1 MLHSRQWF
9 QRFSGLFFVF
19 ASGLF
24 AQVPDHVPGR
34 LLVAPRADADPA
46 SLTQAIRQHRA
57 TVRREFPV
65 PGTNVLDVPEE
76 SSDAVIASL
85 RSSGLFRYVERDFY
99 AHTGAAPNDPSYA
112 SQWYLPVIQAPQAW
126 DVTTG
131 SPAVVVAVIDS
142 GVDPNHP
149 DLAGKLVSGWSFLK
163 GSTDTSDVLGHGT
176 AVAGTLAAASNNAV
190 GISGVSWTSM
200 ILPVAVVDSS
210 DFASY
215 SNIAAAI
222 RYAADNGAQIINI
235 SLGGSNSSAALQSA
249 VDYAWSKG
257 ATIFAAAMN
266 ASSNTPY
273 YPAACNHVVAVSATD
288 SSDQLAAFSNY
299 GGWITVAAPGAGILA
314 PMAGGGYGYWYGT
327 SFATPV
333 AAGVAALALAANPG
347 LTNSA
352 LVDAVKLG
360 VDDLGSAGFDDYF
373 GWGRVNAYKT
383 VLAAGPAPVSVS
395 ITPGSA
401 TLNGGQ
407 SKLFTAN
414 VTNSAAGVI
423 WSVNPAVGGISSTG
437 LYTAPATINSTQ
449 AVTVTAT
456 SISDSTKTAS
466 AIVTL
471 QAPAPAIT
479 VSVTPA
485 TASLGQSQTAQFT
498 ATVTN
503 SASGVAWSLNPAV
516 GTISSSGLYTAPAV
530 IASTQTVTVTAT
542 SGADS
547 TKSASA
553 IITLQP
559 PAPVPPPAPAPVT
572 VSVSPLT
579 ASLSASQSAQFYAA
593 VTGTSNSVTWSISP
607 SAGSISSTGVYK
619 APSKIDV
626 DQVVTVTASTAGVS
640 ASASVKLLAAFQPIL
655 VDAGGAA
662 YTDSLGQQW
671 MGDQSYSGGTSLGTS
686 QLVTSTNSPGLYQT
700 ARTGTFSYQFA
711 VPSGTYQVTLCF
723 AEIEKNGA
731 GQRRFNVAINKS
743 AVLSNFDIYSQAG
756 GSFIALNKGFKVKV
770 TNGQLTIAFTPGASG
785 QPLVSAIQI
794 TSSGSGKT
802 STFSIGPVR
811 GAL

>member
-1 MLHSRQWF
+1 MLHSRRWF
-9 QRFSGLFFVF
+9 QGFSGLFFVF

-34 LLVAPRADADPA
+34 LLVAPRADAEPA
-46 SLTQAIRQHRA
+46 SLVRAVRQHRA
-57 TVRREFPV
+57 TFRREIPV
-65 PGTNVLDVPEE
+65 AGMNVLDVPEE
-76 SSDAVIASL
+76 SSDAIIASL
-85 RSSGLFRYVERDFY
+85 RSTGLFGYVERDFY

-126 DVTTG
+126 DLTTG
-131 SPAVVVAVIDS
+131 SPSVVVAVIDS
-142 GVDPNHP
+142 GADPNHP
-149 DLAGKLVSGWSFLK
+149 DLAGKLVPGWSFLK
-163 GSTDTSDVLGHGT
+163 GSADTSDVLGHGT
-176 AVAGTLAAASNNAV
+176 AVAGTLAAASNNDV

-210 DFASY
+210 DFATY

-222 RYAADNGAQIINI
+222 RYAADNGARIINI
-235 SLGGSNSSAALQSA
+235 SLGGSNASAALQSA

-333 AAGVAALALAANPG
+333 AAGIAALALASNPG
-347 LTNSA
+347 LANSA

-360 VDDLGSAGFDDYF
+360 VDDLGAAGFDNYF

-395 ITPGSA
+395 VTPSSA

-407 SKLFTAN
+407 SKQFTAN

-423 WSVNPAVGGISSTG
+423 WSVNPAVGGIASTG
-437 LYTAPATINSTQ
+437 LYTAPATINSTRT
-449 AVTVTAT
+449 VTVTAT
-456 SISDSTKTAS
+456 SNSDSTKTAS

-471 QAPAPAIT
+471 QAPAPVIT

-485 TASLGQSQTAQFT
+485 TANLGQSQTVQFT
-498 ATVTN
+498 AAVTN
-503 SASGVAWSLNPAV
+503 SASGVSWSLNPAV
-516 GTISSSGLYTAPAV
+516 GTISSSGLYTAPAT
-530 IASTQTVTVTAT
+530 IATTQTVVVKAT
-542 SGADS
+542 SNADS

-553 IITLQP
+553 AITLQP
-559 PAPVPPPAPAPVT
+559 PAVPPPAPVT

-579 ASLSASQSAQFYAA
+579 TSLSASQSVQFYAT
-593 VTGTSNSVTWSISP
+593 VTGAGNSVTWAISP
-607 SAGSISSTGVYK
+607 SAGSISSTGLYT
-619 APSKIDV
+619 APSKIGA
-626 DQVVTVTASTAGVS
+626 DQVVRVTASTAGVN
-640 ASASVKLLAAFQPIL
+640 ASASIRLLAAFQPIL
-655 VDAGGAA
+655 VNAGGAA
-662 YTDSLGQQW
+662 YTDSLGQLW
-671 MGDQSYSGGTSLGTS
+671 MGDQSYSGGTSPGVS
-686 QLVTSTNSPGLYQT
+686 RLVTSTNSPGLYQT

-756 GSFIALNKGFKVKV
+756 GAFIALNKGFKVKV
-770 TNGQLTIAFTPGASG
+770 TNGQLIIAFTPGASG

-794 TSSGSGKT
+794 TSSGNGKT
-802 STFSIGPVR
+802 STFSIRPAT